1 MSYDFVIDSY
11 AWIEYFRGTK
21 AGEKAKKFIEGERAA
36 TATITIAELKEKYL
50 RESWKYFDGDLS
62 FIASMTLI
70 INLDKNISVRAG
82 EANASMKTRVKGWGI
97 ADSIV
102 LATAQVENAKVVTGD
117 EHFRGLT
124 EAVLIK

>member
-21 AGEKAKKFIEGERAA
+21 AGEKAKKFIEGERTA

-50 RESWKYFDGDLS
+50 REGWKYFDEDLS
-62 FIASMTLI
+62 FIASTALI
-70 INLDKNISVRAG
+70 INLDKNMSVKAG
-82 EANASMKTRVKGWGI
+82 EVNASMKTRVKGWGI

-124 EAVLIK
+124 EAIFIK

>member
-1 MSYDFVIDSY
+1 MILSLTVTLEQSIL
-11 AWIEYFRGTK
+11 EEPK
-21 AGEKAKKFIEGERAA
+21 LEKKAKKIIEGERAA

-50 RESWKYFDGDLS
+50 REGWKYFDEDLS

-82 EANASMKTRVKGWGI
+82 EVNASMKTRVKGWGI

-124 EAVLIK
+124 EAVFIK